1 MIENSVIHKSLSN
14 VTGMSKKVS
23 LSLLKFIHKYNG
35 YISGSCAMAMYLKSN
50 NKPYFNVPDID
61 IYIPSSDELSYF
73 DENWWPHS
81 DNLVRAVESN
91 ADNDIK
97 VYGNVSKW
105 HYIVKD
111 FISYFT
117 EYSGLYE
124 RVSAIKRRYHD
135 DGVGDERTS
144 DAELPLPWNVIV
156 DFERKRLNNDHVVA
170 GQPKIQLIF
179 IDKDAKVG
187 DYINANFDF
196 AACKIYTTFDIKNPF
211 AFALIDPYFL
221 NKKVLDVPQNWKS
234 ITTVACFKTVT
245 SRYIKYLK
253 RGFIPNFVKTH
264 KIDLPTAL
272 KRMGKELTLYVYKKL
287 HNVKQRGVHRSTD
300 ISTRMFSEYQIN
312 EELDRCKQT
321 IESDDFF
328 NNIQISHPTILF
340 ERELKKN
347 CRDILLEYIETIRLL
362 GFKTFN
368 TFADDSR
375 GNLSKQEEKA
385 FLKEIDNELLLMG
398 YIKNN
403 QQRVLNKMLTKKVPE
418 ELSRKIIKF
427 GGRKGKRTSLK
438 SSR

>member
-1 MIENSVIHKSLSN
+1 
-14 VTGMSKKVS
+14 
-23 LSLLKFIHKYNG
+23 
-35 YISGSCAMAMYLKSN
+35 
-50 NKPYFNVPDID
+50 
-61 IYIPSSDELSYF
+61 
-73 DENWWPHS
+73 
-81 DNLVRAVESN
+81 
-91 ADNDIK
+91 
-97 VYGNVSKW
+97 
-105 HYIVKD
+105 
-111 FISYFT
+111 
-117 EYSGLYE
+117 
-124 RVSAIKRRYHD
+124 
-135 DGVGDERTS
+135 
-144 DAELPLPWNVIV
+144 
-156 DFERKRLNNDHVVA
+156 
-170 GQPKIQLIF
+170 
-179 IDKDAKVG
+179 
-187 DYINANFDF
+187 
-196 AACKIYTTFDIKNPF
+196 
-211 AFALIDPYFL
+211 
-221 NKKVLDVPQNWKS
+221 
-234 ITTVACFKTVT
+234 
-245 SRYIKYLK
+245 
-253 RGFIPNFVKTH
+253 
-264 KIDLPTAL
+264 
-272 KRMGKELTLYVYKKL
+272 
-287 HNVKQRGVHRSTD
+287 STD